1 MVPEGTDIRAIIVDT
16 NISTDRITATLRVR
30 SGAAFGLRRR
40 ASSVRTL
47 DDGWDLVELLV
58 PDVERL
64 ADEAVGYGADVVVVE
79 PAEARAA
86 VLARLHDVLQ

>member
-1 MVPEGTDIRAIIVDT
+1 M
-16 NISTDRITATLRVR
+16 
-30 SGAAFGLRRR
+30 
-40 ASSVRTL
+40 RTL
-47 DDGWDLVELLV
+47 DDGWDLVEILV

-64 ADEAVGYGADVVVVE
+64 ADEAVSYGADVVVVE

>member
-1 MVPEGTDIRAIIVDT
+1 
-16 NISTDRITATLRVR
+16 
-30 SGAAFGLRRR
+30 
-40 ASSVRTL
+40 
-47 DDGWDLVELLV
+47 V